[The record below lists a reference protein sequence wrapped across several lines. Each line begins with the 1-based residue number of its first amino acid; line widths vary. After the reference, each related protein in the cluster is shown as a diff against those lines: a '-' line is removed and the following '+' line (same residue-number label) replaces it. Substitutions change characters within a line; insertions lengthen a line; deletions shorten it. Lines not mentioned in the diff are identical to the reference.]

1 MELRKQKII
10 YSVYILLILFGVY
23 AYGIKKICCFTLFPD
38 EFGYWASAA
47 NMAGYDW
54 GGGTA
59 LGFFYFFGGGF
70 LVFPVF

>member
-47 NMAGYDW
+47 NMAGYNVKQHI
-54 GGGTA
+54 
-59 LGFFYFFGGGF
+59 F
-70 LVFPVF
+70 LIP